1 MKKKKFLI
9 IAGSIILAV
18 AIFSLFIPVYLNNSG
33 VERAFNKTYGKY
45 NNLWLSNTYFD
56 GINQEVII
64 KTSFNGIKDID
75 EKELIEVSR
84 NFMIEIQKYDI
95 PKEIE
100 TIWII
105 FTNPQGENI
114 GSMWTDRDKIERV
127 RWKETTD
134 IQFKNVMNFK

>member
-1 MKKKKFLI
+1 MEKKKFLLVSGGI
-9 IAGSIILAV
+9 VLAV
-18 AIFSLFIPVYLNNSG
+18 IIFSLLVPVYLNNSG

-45 NNLWLSNTYFD
+45 NNLWLSNTHFD
-56 GINQEVII
+56 GTNQEVII
-64 KTSFNGIKDID
+64 KTSFDDIKDID

-105 FTNPQGENI
+105 FTNSKGHSI
-114 GSMWTDRDKIERV
+114 GSMWTHRENIERV
-127 RWKETTD
+127 IWKEATD
-134 IQFKNVMNFK
+134 IQFKNVMNYR